1 MMNNFPAHLFTSKR
15 LFDTYKRLG
24 FTKTIFFFS
33 LIAFISVTLLVVPIN
48 MLMGGSILTG
58 MVINLV
64 VCTTFMPYHLYQVL
78 SLMVELDKL
87 RGDMYEKSI
96 RDELTKVY
104 NRRYF
109 FEASQLIENGAALIP
124 ENTSILMIDIDDFKD
139 LNDTYGHHVGDQAL
153 NTLTE
158 NILSMLR
165 STDVLARY
173 GGDEFI
179 CLLPQTKSDQA
190 LEIAKRVINRIE
202 GIKLQENNHAI
213 PLHISIGV
221 TTSEHEV
228 KIEELIALADEALY
242 KAKQSGKNQI
252 KSI

>member
-179 CLLPQTKSDQA
+179 CLLPQTKRDQA

-202 GIKLQENNHAI
+202 GIKLKENNKNI
-213 PLHISIGV
+213 PLHVSIGV

>member
-1 MMNNFPAHLFTSKR
+1 MNNFPAHLFTSKR

-24 FTKTIFFFS
+24 FKKTIFFFS

-78 SLMVELDKL
+78 SLMVELDAL

-109 FEASQLIENGAALIP
+109 FEASQLLENGAALIP

-139 LNDTYGHHVGDQAL
+139 LNDTHGHHVGDQAL
-153 NTLTE
+153 KNLTE
-158 NILSMLR
+158 TISSMLR
-165 STDVLARY
+165 TTDVFARY

-179 CLLPQTKSDQA
+179 CLLPQTNSKQA
-190 LEIAKRVINRIE
+190 LEIAKRVTDRVGKINIAD
-202 GIKLQENNHAI
+202 NNKNI
-213 PLHISIGV
+213 VLHISVGV
-221 TTSEHEV
+221 VTSKEEI
-228 KIEELIALADEALY
+228 KIEELIKLADQALY
-242 KAKQSGKNQI
+242 KAKQGGKSRIESN
-252 KSI
+252 

>member
-1 MMNNFPAHLFTSKR
+1 
-15 LFDTYKRLG
+15 
-24 FTKTIFFFS
+24 
-33 LIAFISVTLLVVPIN
+33 

-179 CLLPQTKSDQA
+179 CLLPQTKRDQV

>member
-33 LIAFISVTLLVVPIN
+33 VIAFFSVTLLVVPIN

-78 SLMVELDKL
+78 RLMVELDKL

-109 FEASQLIENGAALIP
+109 FEASQLLENGASLIP
-124 ENTSILMIDIDDFKD
+124 KNTSILMVDIDDFKI
-139 LNDTYGHHVGDQAL
+139 LNDTYGHHIGDEAL
-153 NTLTE
+153 KNLTE

-165 STDVLARY
+165 STDVFARY

-179 CLLPQTKSDQA
+179 CLLPQTNREQA
-190 LEIAKRVINRIE
+190 YEIAKRVADRFE
-202 GIKLQENNHAI
+202 KMKVKENNKNI
-213 PLHISIGV
+213 VLHISIGV
-221 TTSEHEV
+221 ATSENEI
-228 KIEELIALADEALY
+228 KMEELIAMADQALY
-242 KAKQSGKNQI
+242 KAKHEGKNRI
-252 KSI
+252 ESN

>member
-1 MMNNFPAHLFTSKR
+1 MNNFPAHLFTSNR

-24 FTKTIFFFS
+24 LKKTVFFFS
-33 LIAFISVTLLVVPIN
+33 MIAFFSVTLLIVPIN

-78 SLMVELDKL
+78 SLMVLDKL

-109 FEASQLIENGAALIP
+109 FEASQLLENGSALIP
-124 ENTSILMIDIDDFKD
+124 ENTSLLMIDIDDFKV
-139 LNDTYGHHVGDQAL
+139 LNDTHGHHIGDLAL
-153 NTLTE
+153 TKLTE
-158 NILSMLR
+158 NISSMLR

-179 CLLPQTKSDQA
+179 CLLPQTKRDQA

-202 GIKLQENNHAI
+202 GIKLKENNHDI

>member
-1 MMNNFPAHLFTSKR
+1 MNHFPAHLFTSKR

-24 FTKTIFFFS
+24 FKKTIFFFS
-33 LIAFISVTLLVVPIN
+33 LIAFVSVTLLVVPIN
-48 MLMGGSILTG
+48 MIMGGRILTG

-78 SLMVELDKL
+78 TLMVELDTL

-109 FEASQLIENGAALIP
+109 FEASHLIENGASFIP
-124 ENTSILMIDIDDFKD
+124 ENTSVLMIDIDDFKV
-139 LNDTYGHHVGDQAL
+139 LNDTYGHHIGDQAL
-153 NTLTE
+153 KNLTE
-158 NILSMLR
+158 NISSMLR
-165 STDVLARY
+165 ATDVFARY

-179 CLLPQTKSDQA
+179 CLLPQTRREQA
-190 LEIAKRVINRIE
+190 LEIAKRVTDKF
-202 GIKLQENNHAI
+202 GKMSIKENNKNI

-221 TTSEHEV
+221 ATSEHEI
-228 KIEELIALADEALY
+228 KMEELITLADRALY
-242 KAKQSGKNQI
+242 KAKHEGKNRI
-252 KSI
+252 ESN